1 MDHDNGTAI
10 VGVLM
15 TGSNFGVPHPIG
27 TGQAPDQSFLLIDAA
42 GTFIDAHSRIMA
54 AGKVVK
60 AGMDRRERRLLT
72 VPGLIALATLLYCV
86 FHGYLVSG
94 VILAVIVGCGA
105 IWIAGL
111 VSAVVGKPTDPTA
124 AQLMAIGAE
133 EVKRFVSLVTRGRYQ
148 WVGRDHN
155 FLGVF
160 PDTGFVY
167 YFGPTT
173 RWRHLLMAG
182 RQTVRQV
189 RVDAT
194 TKVSQTSTSTTKH
207 GRRYAL
213 APTRNVAMLSKGKS
227 TTTHQTS
234 TTTHTNHVLE
244 IQYQA
249 RPGTAP
255 AWLSV
260 DFGED
265 GRLAEDWRLMI
276 AQTAGLA

>member
-1 MDHDNGTAI
+1 MSDA
-10 VGVLM
+10 
-15 TGSNFGVPHPIG
+15 NFGIPRPIG
-27 TGQAPDQSFLLIDAA
+27 TELRDNQAYLLTGAA
-42 GTFIDAHSRIMA
+42 SSFIDAHARIVA

-60 AGMDRRERRLLT
+60 ARIDKRETRMVA

-86 FHGYLVSG
+86 FHGYIVSG
-94 VILAVIVGCGA
+94 VILAAIVGFGA
-105 IWIAGL
+105 LCMAGL
-111 VSAVVGKPTDPTA
+111 VSVVIGKPTDPTA
-124 AQLMAIGAE
+124 AQLMAIGVE
-133 EVKRFVSLVTRGRYQ
+133 EVKRSVSLMNRGRYQ
-148 WVGRDHN
+148 WVRRDYD
-155 FLGVF
+155 FIGVF

-173 RWRHLLMAG
+173 RWQHPVMAG

-189 RVDAT
+189 RVNT
-194 TKVSQTSTSTTKH
+194 TTRVSQTSTSTTEH
-207 GRRYAL
+207 GRRYAV
-213 APTRNVAMLSKGKS
+213 APTRNVAVLSKGKS

-234 TTTHTNHVLE
+234 TTTHTSHVLE

-249 RPGTAP
+249 GAGAAP

-260 DFGED
+260 DFAAD